1 MKKSSVIKKL
11 ASKNVRGIAKSASVV
26 VKSGI
31 DAPSASNVKKLN
43 EALFQSY
50 EGLYFYYEHYKK

>member
-11 ASKNVRGIAKSASVV
+11 ASKNVRDIAKSASVV

-31 DAPSASNVKKLN
+31 DSRSASNVKKSN
-43 EALFQSY
+43 EASFQSY
-50 EGLYFYYEHYKK
+50 KG